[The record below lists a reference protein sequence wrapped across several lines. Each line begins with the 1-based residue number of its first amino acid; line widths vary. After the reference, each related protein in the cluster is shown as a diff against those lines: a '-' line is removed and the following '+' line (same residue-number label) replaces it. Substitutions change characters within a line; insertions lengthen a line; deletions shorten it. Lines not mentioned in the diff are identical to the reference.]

1 MYRAM
6 LGDVK
11 AYGMEDGT
19 VILRFPNPFTLSN
32 FEQLGS
38 RDRLRGELSYLL
50 KRDVKDRELLFEVAP
65 PKNGGGNDLFD
76 EIVESVENGIL

>member
-1 MYRAM
+1 M

-11 AYGMEDGT
+11 AYGLENGS

-38 RDRLRGELSYLL
+38 RDKLRGELSYLL
-50 KRDVKDRELLFEVAP
+50 KRDVKDRELILEVAQ
-65 PKNGGGNDLFD
+65 PKSSGGNDFFD
-76 EIVESVENGIL
+76 EIIESVENGM